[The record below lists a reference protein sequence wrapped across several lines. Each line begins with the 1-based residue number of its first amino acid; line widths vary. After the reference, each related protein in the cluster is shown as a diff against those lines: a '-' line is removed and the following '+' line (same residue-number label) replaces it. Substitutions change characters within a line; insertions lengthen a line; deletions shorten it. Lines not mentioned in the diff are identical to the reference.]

1 MTQYE
6 LPDGFEGM
14 ETVLRDRYVTLIKPN
29 GYQSVHWIPSNQ
41 NISLEYVG
49 WAPIVPLKAKPRF
62 VVERSVYYWRHWKVS
77 VINPYRC
84 VADDIPTEDAAQR
97 IADIYNEVMP

>member
-49 WAPIVPLKAKPRF
+49 WSPIVPLKAKAAWSMEISENGGWF
-62 VVERSVYYWRHWKVS
+62 DFRHNGQPS
-77 VINPYRC
+77 HGI
-84 VADDIPTEDAAQR
+84 ATGR
-97 IADIYNEVMP
+97 IDRKTANKLLAVLNEVMP